1 MGAWVSKLS
10 CGFVMVAL
18 ATGVSS
24 AQAAPVSG
32 QGTWEQTLQGRD
44 LDGNVDNGFEAY
56 YDTTQD
62 LTWLADANWAVTSG
76 ASSTGL
82 MIGQSLYGTF
92 PGSPLEAAGFAAA
105 ANLHG
110 VDDWTLPGLSLGDQ
124 IYEVVCQPG
133 HATCD
138 RIPTD
143 RYEVLQ
149 DSSQLQHLLE
159 VTLGNRSGNGTYVL
173 ENTGPFKNLQAGPY
187 WSSEFKLTTL
197 QFANSGWTFNTSTGR
212 HLQQP
217 AFTSTTSRGYAWLVR
232 KGDVAA
238 IPEPQAIGMWALGLM
253 ALVGAVSRRKAA
265 ALA

>member
-1 MGAWVSKLS
+1 MNACWSHGVRTLA
-10 CGFVMVAL
+10 VMAL
-18 ATGVSS
+18 ASVVGSI
-24 AQAAPVSG
+24 QAAPVSG

-44 LDGNVDNGFEAY
+44 LDGNADNGFEAY
-56 YDTTQD
+56 YDTTQN

-82 MIGQSLYGTF
+82 MIGRSLYGTF

-105 ANLHG
+105 ANLFG
-110 VDDWTLPGLSLGDQ
+110 IDDWTLPGLSLGDQ
-124 IYEVVCQPG
+124 IYEEVCQPG
-133 HATCD
+133 RATCD

-143 RYEVLQ
+143 RYEVQ
-149 DSSQLQHLLE
+149 QGSSQLQHLLE
-159 VTLGNRSGNGTYVL
+159 VTLGNRSGNGSYVL
-173 ENTGPFKNLQAGPY
+173 QNTGPFKNLQAGPY

-217 AFTSTTSRGYAWLVR
+217 AFTSTTSLGHAWLVR

-238 IPEPQAIGMWALGLM
+238 IPEPQTVALWALGLM
-253 ALVGAVSRRKAA
+253 ALAGAASRRKTAA
-265 ALA
+265 PV